1 MINILFSGNEKVFDG
16 MLTCMLSIFK
26 RTQTTEPF
34 HFYILTMDVSHIKPE
49 YTAVAPRQALYLEQV
64 AKEYHPDNCVTRC
77 DVSSLYEEEFA
88 NCPNEQCYCSP
99 YTLLRLFA
107 DKMPRIA
114 AVSGCRYSVQP

>member
-26 RTQTTEPF
+26 RTQITEPF

-49 YTAVAPRQALYLEQV
+49 YTAVTPRQALYLEQV

-77 DVSSLYEEEFA
+77 DVSLYMKRNLPIAQMNSVIALLIRYFA
-88 NCPNEQCYCSP
+88 FLQIRC
-99 YTLLRLFA
+99 LRY
-107 DKMPRIA
+107 RI
-114 AVSGCRYSVQP
+114 SCCIWM

>member
-49 YTAVAPRQALYLEQV
+49 YTAVTPRQAFIWNRWQKNIIRITVLPDVMFLLYMKRNLQLP
-64 AKEYHPDNCVTRC
+64 K
-77 DVSSLYEEEFA
+77 
-88 NCPNEQCYCSP
+88 
-99 YTLLRLFA
+99 
-107 DKMPRIA
+107 
-114 AVSGCRYSVQP
+114 